1 MHLRRAAFAL
11 ANRSAFAGVRFLRSV
26 ALFLAILAVL
36 LAVPWLFVER
46 GAGQGDVPAEGL
58 PWQIDAL
65 PEGNSRVFGLSP
77 GASTLDDARA
87 RFGPDVQVAMIVA
100 PGESGSVEAYYES
113 VTAGSIAGK
122 MVLALESTLAQRE
135 AMLKRAL
142 RAEYMESATR
152 RVELAAIDLQALNK
166 ARVTAIAFIPA
177 AHLSE
182 EIVLQRFGPPAERIR
197 SGEHTEHFLYPEKG
211 LDLRLD
217 AKGKEVLQYVAPRDF
232 ARLREP
238 LQAVAK

>member
-1 MHLRRAAFAL
+1 M
-11 ANRSAFAGVRFLRSV
+11 RFLRSL

-36 LAVPWLFVER
+36 LAAPLLFVER
-46 GAGQGDVPAEGL
+46 EAGQSEMPAEGL
-58 PWQIDAL
+58 PWLIERL
-65 PEGNSRVFGLSP
+65 SEGNSRVFGLSP
-77 GASTLDDARA
+77 GISTLDDARA

-197 SGEHTEHFLYPEKG
+197 SGEHIEHFLYPEKG